1 MLKRYWWLLL
11 LVLLSVPQVSFASE
25 AAEPMYVVTE
35 SELTRLEQNLMELS
49 EISSKQSVTL
59 EMQKE
64 QLMESDRQ
72 LQQAEEK
79 YSLLSNQ
86 MKSLEQ
92 EMLEQ
97 QNSLENARIYFEE
110 FAKEEQL
117 KRDKLKREK
126 TVAWIIA
133 GLLLCALAA
142 K

>member
-49 EISSKQSVTL
+49 EINSSQSVTL
-59 EMQKE
+59 EKQKE
-64 QLMESDRQ
+64 QLMESDRK

-79 YSLLSNQ
+79 YSLLSSQ
-86 MKSLEQ
+86 MKNLEK

-110 FAKEEQL
+110 FAREEQA

-126 TVAWIIA
+126 NIGYWLAGILDVICIA
-133 GLLLCALAA
+133 R
-142 K
+142 

>member
-35 SELTRLEQNLMELS
+35 SELTRLEQNLTELS
-49 EISSKQSVTL
+49 EISSSQSVTL
-59 EMQKE
+59 EKQKE

-79 YSLLSNQ
+79 CILLSSQ
-86 MKSLEQ
+86 MRSLEQ

-97 QNSLENARIYFEE
+97 QNSL
-110 FAKEEQL
+110 
-117 KRDKLKREK
+117 
-126 TVAWIIA
+126 
-133 GLLLCALAA
+133 
-142 K
+142 

>member
-1 MLKRYWWLLL
+1 M
-11 LVLLSVPQVSFASE
+11 SFASE
-25 AAEPMYVVTE
+25 AVEPMYMVTE
-35 SELTRLEQNLMELS
+35 SDLTRLEQNLTELS
-49 EISSKQSVTL
+49 EINSSQSVTL
-59 EMQKE
+59 EKQKE

-86 MKSLEQ
+86 MRSLEQ
-92 EMLEQ
+92 ELIEQ

-110 FAKEEQL
+110 FAREEQL

-126 TVAWIIA
+126 TAAWIIA
-133 GLLLCALAA
+133 GVLLCACIA

>member
-1 MLKRYWWLLL
+1 MLKRYWWLLCL
-11 LVLLSVPQVSFASE
+11 ALLSVPQLSFASE

-35 SELTRLEQNLMELS
+35 SELTRLEQNLTELS
-49 EISSKQSVTL
+49 EISSSQSVTL
-59 EMQKE
+59 EKQKE

-79 YSLLSNQ
+79 YSLLSSQ
-86 MKSLEQ
+86 MRSLEQ
-92 EMLEQ
+92 ELLGQ

-110 FAKEEQL
+110 FAREEQL

-126 TVAWIIA
+126 TAVWIVA
-133 GLLLCALAA
+133 GLLLCVSIA

>member
-25 AAEPMYVVTE
+25 AAEPMYAVTE
-35 SELTRLEQNLMELS
+35 SELTRLEQNLMELY
-49 EISSKQSVTL
+49 EISSRQSVTL
-59 EMQKE
+59 EKQKA

-79 YSLLSNQ
+79 CILLSSQ
-86 MKSLEQ
+86 MKSLER

-126 TVAWIIA
+126 TAAWIIA
-133 GLLLCALAA
+133 GVLLCACIA

>member
-1 MLKRYWWLLL
+1 MLKRYWWLLCL
-11 LVLLSVPQVSFASE
+11 ALLSVPQLSFASE
-25 AAEPMYVVTE
+25 VAEPMYVVTE

-49 EISSKQSVTL
+49 EISSSQSVTL
-59 EMQKE
+59 EKQKE

-79 YSLLSNQ
+79 YSLLSSQ
-86 MKSLEQ
+86 MRSLEK
-92 EMLEQ
+92 ELLGQ

-110 FAKEEQL
+110 FAREEQL

-126 TVAWIIA
+126 TAAWIIA

>member
-49 EISSKQSVTL
+49 EINSSQSVTL
-59 EMQKE
+59 EKQKE
-64 QLMESDRQ
+64 QLMESDRK

-79 YSLLSNQ
+79 YSLLSSQ
-86 MKSLEQ
+86 MKNLEK

-110 FAKEEQL
+110 FAREEQA

-126 TVAWIIA
+126 NIGYWLAGILAVICIA
-133 GLLLCALAA
+133 R
-142 K
+142 

>member
-25 AAEPMYVVTE
+25 TAEPMYVVTE

-126 TVAWIIA
+126 TAAWIIA

>member
-1 MLKRYWWLLL
+1 MLKRYWWLLCL
-11 LVLLSVPQVSFASE
+11 ALLSVPQLSFASE

-79 YSLLSNQ
+79 YSLLSSQ
-86 MKSLEQ
+86 MRSLEQ
-92 EMLEQ
+92 ELLEQ
-97 QNSLENARIYFEE
+97 QDSLENARIYFEE
-110 FAKEEQL
+110 FAREEQL

-126 TVAWIIA
+126 TAAWIIA
-133 GLLLCALAA
+133 GLLLCVSIA

>member
-79 YSLLSNQ
+79 YSLLSVQ
-86 MKSLEQ
+86 MRSLEQ

-126 TVAWIIA
+126 TAAWIIA

>member
-11 LVLLSVPQVSFASE
+11 LVLLSVPQLSFASE

-49 EISSKQSVTL
+49 EISSSQSVTL
-59 EMQKE
+59 EKQKE

-79 YSLLSNQ
+79 YSLLSVQ
-86 MKSLEQ
+86 MRSLEQ

-133 GLLLCALAA
+133 GVLLCACIA

>member
-35 SELTRLEQNLMELS
+35 SELTRLEQNLTELS
-49 EISSKQSVTL
+49 EISSSQSVTL
-59 EMQKE
+59 EKQKE

-79 YSLLSNQ
+79 CILLSSQ
-86 MKSLEQ
+86 MRSLEQ

-110 FAKEEQL
+110 FAREEQL

-126 TVAWIIA
+126 TAVWIVA
-133 GLLLCALAA
+133 GLLLCVSIA

>member
-49 EISSKQSVTL
+49 EISSSQSVTL
-59 EMQKE
+59 EKQKE

-97 QNSLENARIYFEE
+97 QDSLENARIYFEE

-133 GLLLCALAA
+133 GVLLCACIA

>member
-25 AAEPMYVVTE
+25 VAEPMYVVTE

-49 EISSKQSVTL
+49 EISSSQSVTL
-59 EMQKE
+59 EKQKE

-79 YSLLSNQ
+79 YSLLSSQ
-86 MKSLEQ
+86 MKNLEK

-110 FAKEEQL
+110 FAREEQA

-126 TVAWIIA
+126 NIGYWLAGILAVICIA
-133 GLLLCALAA
+133 R
-142 K
+142 

>member
-35 SELTRLEQNLMELS
+35 SELTRLEQNLTELS
-49 EISSKQSVTL
+49 EISSSQSVTL
-59 EMQKE
+59 EKQKE

-79 YSLLSNQ
+79 YSLLSSQ
-86 MKSLEQ
+86 MRRLEQ
-92 EMLEQ
+92 ELLEQ
-97 QNSLENARIYFEE
+97 QDSLENARIYFEE

-126 TVAWIIA
+126 TAAWIIA

>member
-25 AAEPMYVVTE
+25 AAEPNYHITE
-35 SELTRLEQNLMELS
+35 SELTRLEQNLTELS
-49 EISSKQSVTL
+49 EISSSQSVTL
-59 EMQKE
+59 EKQKE

-79 YSLLSNQ
+79 CILLSSQ
-86 MKSLEQ
+86 MRSLEQ

-126 TVAWIIA
+126 TAAWIIA

>member
-35 SELTRLEQNLMELS
+35 SELTRLEQNLTELS
-49 EISSKQSVTL
+49 EINSSQSVTL
-59 EMQKE
+59 EKQKE

-79 YSLLSNQ
+79 YSLLSSQ
-86 MKSLEQ
+86 MKNLEK

-110 FAKEEQL
+110 FAREEQA

-126 TVAWIIA
+126 TAVWIVA
-133 GLLLCALAA
+133 GLLLCVSIA

>member
-11 LVLLSVPQVSFASE
+11 LVLLSVPQLSFASE
-25 AAEPMYVVTE
+25 AAEPRYAVTE

-49 EISSKQSVTL
+49 EISSSQSVTL
-59 EMQKE
+59 EKQKE

-79 YSLLSNQ
+79 YRLLSSQ
-86 MKSLEQ
+86 MRSLEQ

-97 QNSLENARIYFEE
+97 QDSLENARIYFEE

-126 TVAWIIA
+126 TAAWIIA
-133 GLLLCALAA
+133 GVLLCACIA

>member
-1 MLKRYWWLLL
+1 MLKRYWWLLCL
-11 LVLLSVPQVSFASE
+11 ALLSVPQLSFASE

-35 SELTRLEQNLMELS
+35 SELTRLEQNLTELS
-49 EISSKQSVTL
+49 EISSSQSVTL
-59 EMQKE
+59 EKQKE

-79 YSLLSNQ
+79 YSLLSSQ
-86 MKSLEQ
+86 MRSLEQ
-92 EMLEQ
+92 ELLDQ

-110 FAKEEQL
+110 FAREEQL

-126 TVAWIIA
+126 TAVWIVA
-133 GLLLCALAA
+133 GLLLCISIA

>member
-49 EISSKQSVTL
+49 EINSSQSVTL
-59 EMQKE
+59 EKQKE
-64 QLMESDRQ
+64 QLMESDRK

-79 YSLLSNQ
+79 YSLLSSQ
-86 MKSLEQ
+86 MKNLEK

-110 FAKEEQL
+110 FAREEQL

-126 TVAWIIA
+126 TVAWMVA
-133 GLLLCALAA
+133 GVLLCACIA

>member
-1 MLKRYWWLLL
+1 MLKRYWWLLCL
-11 LVLLSVPQVSFASE
+11 ALLSVPQVSFASE

-35 SELTRLEQNLMELS
+35 SELMRLEQNLTELS
-49 EISSKQSVTL
+49 KISSSQSVTL
-59 EMQKE
+59 EKQKE

-79 YSLLSNQ
+79 YSLLSSQ
-86 MKSLEQ
+86 MKNLEK

-110 FAKEEQL
+110 FAREEQL

-126 TVAWIIA
+126 TAAWIIA

>member
-49 EISSKQSVTL
+49 EISSSQSVTL
-59 EMQKE
+59 EKQKE

-97 QNSLENARIYFEE
+97 QDSLENARIYFEE

-126 TVAWIIA
+126 TAAWIVA
-133 GLLLCALAA
+133 GLLLGVLAA

>member
-110 FAKEEQL
+110 FAREEQL

-126 TVAWIIA
+126 TAAWIIA
-133 GLLLCALAA
+133 GVLLCALVA

>member
-11 LVLLSVPQVSFASE
+11 LVLLSVPQLSFASE

-79 YSLLSNQ
+79 CILLSSQ
-86 MKSLEQ
+86 MRSLEQ

-126 TVAWIIA
+126 TAAWIIA

>member
-1 MLKRYWWLLL
+1 MLKRYWWLICLA
-11 LVLLSVPQVSFASE
+11 LLSVPQLSFASE

-35 SELTRLEQNLMELS
+35 SELTRLEQNLTELS
-49 EISSKQSVTL
+49 EISSSQSVTL
-59 EMQKE
+59 EKQKE

-79 YSLLSNQ
+79 YSLLSSQ
-86 MKSLEQ
+86 MRSLEQ
-92 EMLEQ
+92 ELLEQ

-110 FAKEEQL
+110 FAREEQL

-126 TVAWIIA
+126 TVAWMVA
-133 GLLLCALAA
+133 GVLLCACIA

>member
-25 AAEPMYVVTE
+25 AVEPMYVVTE

-49 EISSKQSVTL
+49 EISSRQSVTL

-79 YSLLSNQ
+79 YILLSNQ
-86 MKSLEQ
+86 MKRLEK

-97 QNSLENARIYFEE
+97 QDSLENARIYFEE
-110 FAKEEQL
+110 FAREEQL

-126 TVAWIIA
+126 TAAWIIA
-133 GLLLCALAA
+133 GVLLCACIA

>member
-25 AAEPMYVVTE
+25 AVEPMYVVTE

-79 YSLLSNQ
+79 YILLSNQ

-97 QNSLENARIYFEE
+97 QDSLENARIYFEE

-126 TVAWIIA
+126 TAAWIIA
-133 GLLLCALAA
+133 GVLLCACIA

>member
-25 AAEPMYVVTE
+25 AAEPMYMVTE
-35 SELTRLEQNLMELS
+35 SDLTRLEQNLTELS
-49 EISSKQSVTL
+49 EINSSQSVTL
-59 EMQKE
+59 EKQKE

-79 YSLLSNQ
+79 CILLSSQ
-86 MKSLEQ
+86 MRSLEQ

-110 FAKEEQL
+110 FAREEQL

-133 GLLLCALAA
+133 GVLLCACIA

>member
-1 MLKRYWWLLL
+1 MLKRYWWLLCL
-11 LVLLSVPQVSFASE
+11 ALLSVPQLSFASE

-35 SELTRLEQNLMELS
+35 SELTRLEQNLTELS
-49 EISSKQSVTL
+49 EISSSQLVTL
-59 EMQKE
+59 EKQKE

-79 YSLLSNQ
+79 CILLSSQ
-86 MKSLEQ
+86 MRSLEQ

-110 FAKEEQL
+110 FAREEQA

-126 TVAWIIA
+126 NIGYWLAGILAVICIA
-133 GLLLCALAA
+133 R
-142 K
+142 

>member
-1 MLKRYWWLLL
+1 MLKRYWWLLCL
-11 LVLLSVPQVSFASE
+11 ALLSVPQLSFASE

-79 YSLLSNQ
+79 YSLLSVQ
-86 MKSLEQ
+86 MRSLEQ

-110 FAKEEQL
+110 FAREEQA

-126 TVAWIIA
+126 NIGYWLAGILAVICIA
-133 GLLLCALAA
+133 R
-142 K
+142 

>member
-25 AAEPMYVVTE
+25 PTYHITE

-49 EISSKQSVTL
+49 EISSSQSVTL
-59 EMQKE
+59 EKQKE

-79 YSLLSNQ
+79 YSLLSSQ
-86 MKSLEQ
+86 MKNLEK

-110 FAKEEQL
+110 FAREEQL
-117 KRDKLKREK
+117 KRDKLKCEK
-126 TVAWIIA
+126 TAVCIVA
-133 GLLLCALAA
+133 GLLLCVSIA

>member
-1 MLKRYWWLLL
+1 MLKRYWWLLFL
-11 LVLLSVPQVSFASE
+11 SLLSVPQLSFASE

-35 SELTRLEQNLMELS
+35 SELTRLEQNLTELS
-49 EISSKQSVTL
+49 EISSSQSVTL
-59 EMQKE
+59 EKQKE

-79 YSLLSNQ
+79 YSLLSSQ
-86 MKSLEQ
+86 MKNLEK

-110 FAKEEQL
+110 FAREEQA

-126 TVAWIIA
+126 NIGYWLAGILAVICIA
-133 GLLLCALAA
+133 R
-142 K
+142 

>member
-25 AAEPMYVVTE
+25 AAEPTYRITE
-35 SELTRLEQNLMELS
+35 NELTRLEQNLMELS
-49 EISSKQSVTL
+49 EISSSQLVTL
-59 EMQKE
+59 EKQKE

-79 YSLLSNQ
+79 YILLSGQ
-86 MKSLEQ
+86 MKRLEK

-97 QNSLENARIYFEE
+97 QDSLENARIYFKE
-110 FAKEEQL
+110 FAREEQL

-126 TVAWIIA
+126 TVALIIA
-133 GLLLCALAA
+133 GVLLCACIA